1 MSFSFFPPLAPFLFV
16 LRQIQSNNVIV
27 ARYPVNLV
35 VAMFVAKLAF
45 HVARIGS
52 DVWQQQLLLARTTVG
67 CWLQPFKS
75 VPLFLTLL
83 ATCVCFKIVERDN
96 QVEKHRW
103 LGGLERD
110 ALEP

>member
-1 MSFSFFPPLAPFLFV
+1 VWCIVYGLSLSLRELLDVLFLLFPPRSFLFV

-67 CWLQPFKS
+67 C
-75 VPLFLTLL
+75 
-83 ATCVCFKIVERDN
+83 
-96 QVEKHRW
+96 
-103 LGGLERD
+103 
-110 ALEP
+110 

>member
-1 MSFSFFPPLAPFLFV
+1 VWCIVYGLSLSLRELLDVLFLLFPPRSLLF
-16 LRQIQSNNVIV
+16 VIV

-83 ATCVCFKIVERDN
+83 ATCVCFKIVERD
-96 QVEKHRW
+96 
-103 LGGLERD
+103 